1 MPQEF
6 EYFAILTNKGTE
18 KLAQYLQSG
27 EKLTISWVV
36 VGDGNGSIPMPDPGR
51 TALVHEVWRGPAQ
64 VTGDLVNKNVIK
76 ATSVIPT
83 DVGGWNVREI
93 GLIDQDGELFAIANA
108 PGYPKISIADG
119 INNDMC
125 VGMRV
130 AVSNQAGINIKVDG
144 TVIIAT
150 IQDIEEHD
158 KNDDSHKGHFKNKE
172 IHVSTDDRENW
183 DNPLIVATV
192 LLESEDWKRDP
203 EGVTFIQDVTGQLPE
218 ETVLPNMDLSIKA
231 DPNLTAQ
238 MVDKDIGLVAEQTGG
253 KIVVHALRE
262 APDINMYLQV
272 SLYRSKSGEEKTYYS
287 NLLGNPGEI
296 GTPLPLPIEKGSIH
310 LEDQST
316 AEQLKIHGTHTNPS
330 IDWAATRVVRGENVG
345 PIGPNDGVQIMD
357 GTATEFTDT
366 NNLKAG
372 VRYIYAYFPRNEAG
386 NYQMSAT
393 TAEITIPT
401 KKPQPPT
408 NLQIK
413 NSTDASAFAAT
424 LTYEAPVDVYRD
436 HFAIVRKEGSAP
448 TSLEDGKIVY
458 EGAELTFRD
467 TQNTTFGV
475 EYHWTVFAVN
485 AEGVVSDASPS
496 VSLSIQP
503 IVPEQVTELT
513 AADASAPEY
522 GYRVMVKCKKPA
534 DVNAYKI
541 MVRRKAGEMPATSID
556 GDQVYEGSNEIFYD
570 LPPFSSQEY
579 FYRAFTVNQSGQMN
593 DEQEGAV
600 ASVTLTAKEP
610 GSVTNLAATDEK
622 GTTTGS
628 FDLPVVML
636 EGKEVVNRFVA
647 GYVVIQKEGST
658 PESETDGEVIASTDI
673 DPAITSKTVT
683 FTKTEQKNGANLF
696 ITVFLKNHAGSYFW
710 SNGQVVNVVPQV
722 IPTRYEFLE
731 CITGNLEWSPPE
743 NGVYRITCIGAS
755 ASGTAGGTGTMES
768 NPDDDNNHY
777 GDWLSTYY
785 GGSGGNGG
793 GSGGISRSVLNL
805 KEEDKIHCTVTSSV
819 SSFGDSLSA
828 TAASGMN
835 PGNGTGGNDFNTAG
849 NNGGG
854 GGKGGY
860 HKALNGYPANSNT
873 TYPTAGSS
881 GGGNGAQGGQA
892 FRPASYASEG
902 GGGGGGGATYNL
914 PAEIAYDDPMYTTY
928 VKQNLNEFK
937 GGDGANGRNGQA
949 GPASSYPIFDTL
961 LPVWHGGGNGGGG
974 GCAGKTN
981 SGRYGTPGTAGS
993 PGGILIEKG
1002 VFD

>member
-51 TALVHEVWRGPAQ
+51 TALVHEVWRGSAQ

-158 KNDDSHKGHFKNKE
+158 KNEDSHQGHFKNKE

-192 LLESEDWKRDP
+192 LLTSEGWKRDP

-218 ETVLPNMDLSIKA
+218 ETVLPNMDLAIKA

-238 MVDKDIGLVAEQTGG
+238 MVDKDIGLVSEQTGG

-513 AADASAPEY
+513 AAEASAPEY

-628 FDLPVVML
+628 FDLPVVMV
-636 EGKEVVNRFVA
+636 EGREAVNRFVA

-658 PESETDGEVIASTDI
+658 PESETDGKVIVSTDI

-696 ITVFLKNHAGSYFW
+696 ITVFLKNAAGSYFW
-710 SNGQVVNVVPQV
+710 SSGQTVNLVPRV
-722 IPTRYEFLE
+722 FPDEPTS
-731 CITGNLEWSPPE
+731 WSEIRKATSSMTFTAPE
-743 NGVYRITCIGAS
+743 QGWFRFIGVAAS
-755 ASGTAGGTGTMES
+755 
-768 NPDDDNNHY
+768 
-777 GDWLSTYY
+777 
-785 GGSGGNGG
+785 GSGGYGNRYSDGSGYTGGGAG
-793 GSGGISRSVLNL
+793 GSGGIVVSKFPLE
-805 KEEDKIHCTVTSSV
+805 KGETVTISV
-819 SSFGDSLSA
+819 SKNVSFSCKGETGTA
-828 TAASGMN
+828 TAGQ
-835 PGNGTGGNDFNTAG
+835 NGYDHRVSDNGGYGGRATGGNIINK
-849 NNGGG
+849 NGS
-854 GGKGGY
+854 K
-860 HKALNGYPANSNT
+860 
-873 TYPTAGSS
+873 
-881 GGGNGAQGGQA
+881 GGNGYSAEGFTFCGGH
-892 FRPASYASEG
+892 SVTNEYEG
-902 GGGGGGGATYNL
+902 YST
-914 PAEIAYDDPMYTTY
+914 ES
-928 VKQNLNEFK
+928 
-937 GGDGANGRNGQA
+937 GR
-949 GPASSYPIFDTL
+949 
-961 LPVWHGGGNGGGG
+961 G
-974 GCAGKTN
+974 GCHPAGGSSMSMSGEQAPTSSGFVVISRGNTN
-981 SGRYGTPGTAGS
+981 LTQAQLNAMDITTLMLDNSRLEQEVT
-993 PGGILIEKG
+993 GIMLSQSAQ
-1002 VFD
+1002 

>member
-1 MPQEF
+1 MFMPQEF

-27 EKLTISWVV
+27 EKLTISWVL
-36 VGDGNGSIPMPDPGR
+36 VGDGNGSIPMPDPSR
-51 TALVHEVWRGPAQ
+51 TALVHEVWRGPAE

-76 ATSVIPT
+76 ATSTIPT
-83 DVGGWNVREI
+83 DVGGWSVREV
-93 GLIDQDGELFAIANA
+93 GLLDQDGELFAIANA

-150 IQDIEEHD
+150 IHDIEEHD
-158 KNDDSHKGHFKNKE
+158 KNPAAHLGHFQNRQ

-183 DNPLIVATV
+183 DNPLIVTTV
-192 LLESEDWKRDP
+192 LLESGSWERDP
-203 EGVTFIQDVTGQLPE
+203 EGVTFVQEVTDQLPE
-218 ETVLPNMDLSIKA
+218 DTVLPNMDLAIKA
-231 DPNLTAQ
+231 DPNLVAQ
-238 MVDKDIGLVAEQTGG
+238 MVDKDIGLVAEQTDGR
-253 KIVVHALRE
+253 IVVHALRE

-316 AEQLKIHGTHTNPS
+316 AEQLKIHGTHINPS
-330 IDWAATRVVRGENVG
+330 LDWAATRVVRGENTA
-345 PIGPNDGVQIMD
+345 PIGPTSGVQIMD
-357 GTATEFTDT
+357 GTETEFTDT
-366 NNLKAG
+366 YQLKAG

-401 KKPQPPT
+401 KVPQPPT

-413 NSTDASAFAAT
+413 NSTDSGAFAAT

-458 EGAELTFRD
+458 EGTELTFRD

-475 EYHWTVFAVN
+475 EYFWTVFAVN
-485 AEGVVSDASPS
+485 AEGTVSEGSPS
-496 VSLSIQP
+496 VSLTIQP

-513 AADASAPEY
+513 ATDASAPEY

-556 GDQVYEGSNEIFYD
+556 GEQVYEGSNEIFYD
-570 LPPFSSQEY
+570 MPVFSSQPY
-579 FYRAFTVNQSGQMN
+579 YYRALTINQVGQMN

-610 GSVTNLAATDEK
+610 GSVTNLAASDEK

-636 EGKEVVNRFVA
+636 EGREVVNRFVA

-658 PESETDGEVIASTDI
+658 PESETDGEVIESRDI
-673 DPAITSKTVT
+673 DPTIAEKTVT

-696 ITVFLKNHAGSYFW
+696 ITVFLKNHEGQYFI
-710 SNGQVVNVVPQV
+710 STGQTVELVVEALPTYTFTGQHQLIDDGNGHWR
-722 IPTRYEFLE
+722 IKFL
-731 CITGNLEWSPPE
+731 SS
-743 NGVYRITCIGAS
+743 GVLK
-755 ASGTAGGTGTMES
+755 
-768 NPDDDNNHY
+768 
-777 GDWLSTYY
+777 WLS
-785 GGSGGNGG
+785 GESE
-793 GSGGISRSVLNL
+793 I
-805 KEEDKIHCTVTSSV
+805 D
-819 SSFGDSLSA
+819 
-828 TAASGMN
+828 
-835 PGNGTGGNDFNTAG
+835 
-849 NNGGG
+849 
-854 GGKGGY
+854 
-860 HKALNGYPANSNT
+860 
-873 TYPTAGSS
+873 
-881 GGGNGAQGGQA
+881 A
-892 FRPASYASEG
+892 FLVG
-902 GGGGGGGATYNL
+902 GGGGGNVSGGGGGYTKTVKKLKLTKGQTVNVTVGAGGSPSGYGGASNLDTHSANGGQSSKDSGGSGGSGGGGGNPTYQEN
-914 PAEIAYDDPMYTTY
+914 IT
-928 VKQNLNEFK
+928 
-937 GGDGANGRNGQA
+937 GGDGGTN
-949 GPASSYPIFDTL
+949 
-961 LPVWHGGGNGGGG
+961 GGNGGAVNNHPTGAGG
-974 GCAGKTN
+974 GGRGQGTTTREFGEPGGDLYSGGGGGAGTKSAA
-981 SGRYGTPGTAGS
+981 SGGLGS
-993 PGGILIEKG
+993 PTIASSGQSFMGPFKSYGGRAGGGYGGGGGGSIGTNYGGRGAQGI
-1002 VFD
+1002 VVIRNAR

>member
-158 KNDDSHKGHFKNKE
+158 KNEDSHKGHFKNKE

-192 LLESEDWKRDP
+192 LLTSEGWKRDP

-218 ETVLPNMDLSIKA
+218 ETVLPNMDLAIKA

-570 LPPFSSQEY
+570 LSPFSSQEY

-636 EGKEVVNRFVA
+636 EGKEVVNRFVT
-647 GYVVIQKEGST
+647 GYVVIQKEGGT
-658 PESETDGEVIASTDI
+658 PTTEKDGEVIATAEI
-673 DPAITSKTVT
+673 DPKVTGKTVQ
-683 FTKTEQKNGANLF
+683 FTKVGQKNGADLY
-696 ITVFLKNHAGSYFW
+696 ITVFLKNAAGSYFW
-710 SNGQVVNVVPQV
+710 SSGQIVNLVPNVFPDTPTSYLELERVTSSKVFVAPEDGWFQFIGIAKSGRGGSGWGYSNGGKIGGGGGGAGGITSSVFALKKGENV
-722 IPTRYEFLE
+722 T
-731 CITGNLEWSPPE
+731 ITINTGVTISYNNQIAFANQGND
-743 NGVYRITCIGAS
+743 GTS
-755 ASGTAGGTGTMES
+755 ASTNGS
-768 NPDDDNNHY
+768 
-777 GDWLSTYY
+777 SSV
-785 GGSGGNGG
+785 GSGGNGG
-793 GSGGISRSVLNL
+793 SASGGNTHNANGNRGS
-805 KEEDKIHCTVTSSV
+805 
-819 SSFGDSLSA
+819 
-828 TAASGMN
+828 
-835 PGNGTGGNDFNTAG
+835 NGTKSQNPDDGIDHGGI
-849 NNGGG
+849 GGRNSYM
-854 GGKGGY
+854 GY
-860 HKALNGYPANSNT
+860 SAY
-873 TYPTAGSS
+873 
-881 GGGNGAQGGQA
+881 GGNGSAGTHMTGSLGNSA
-892 FRPASYASEG
+892 YAIILRGNTNLKPDQQNALDITSISLDISELQQMQ
-902 GGGGGGGATYNL
+902 TDVL
-914 PAEIAYDDPMYTTY
+914 M
-928 VKQNLNEFK
+928 
-937 GGDGANGRNGQA
+937 
-949 GPASSYPIFDTL
+949 
-961 LPVWHGGGNGGGG
+961 GNI
-974 GCAGKTN
+974 
-981 SGRYGTPGTAGS
+981 S
-993 PGGILIEKG
+993 
-1002 VFD
+1002 VD

>member
-27 EKLTISWVV
+27 EKLTISWVL
-36 VGDGNGSIPMPDPGR
+36 VGDGNGSIPMPDPSR
-51 TALVHEVWRGPAQ
+51 TALVHEVWRGPAE

-76 ATSVIPT
+76 ATSTIPT
-83 DVGGWNVREI
+83 DVGGWSVREV
-93 GLIDQDGELFAIANA
+93 GLLDQDGELFAIANA

-150 IQDIEEHD
+150 IHDIEEHD
-158 KNDDSHKGHFKNKE
+158 KNPAAHLGHFQNRQ

-192 LLESEDWKRDP
+192 LLESGSWERDP
-203 EGVTFIQDVTGQLPE
+203 EGVTFVQEVTAQLPE
-218 ETVLPNMDLSIKA
+218 DTVLPNMDLAIKA

-238 MVDKDIGLVAEQTGG
+238 MVDKDIGLVAEQTDGR
-253 KIVVHALRE
+253 IVVHALRE

-316 AEQLKIHGTHTNPS
+316 AEQLKIHGTHINPS
-330 IDWAATRVVRGENVG
+330 LDWAATRVVRGENTA
-345 PIGPNDGVQIMD
+345 PIGPTSGVQIMD
-357 GTATEFTDT
+357 GTETEFTDT
-366 NNLKAG
+366 YQLKAG

-401 KKPQPPT
+401 KVPQPPT

-413 NSTDASAFAAT
+413 NSTDAGAFAAT

-458 EGAELTFRD
+458 EGTELTFRD
-467 TQNTTFGV
+467 TQSTNFGV
-475 EYHWTVFAVN
+475 EYFWTVFAVN
-485 AEGVVSDASPS
+485 AEGTVSDGSPS
-496 VSLSIQP
+496 VSLTIQP

-513 AADASAPEY
+513 ATDASAPEY

-556 GDQVYEGSNEIFYD
+556 GEQVYEGSNEIFYD
-570 LPPFSSQEY
+570 MPVFSSQAY
-579 FYRAFTVNQSGQMN
+579 YYRAFTINQVGQMN

-600 ASVTLTAKEP
+600 ASVILNAKEP
-610 GSVTNLAATDEK
+610 GSITNLAASDEK

-636 EGKEVVNRFVA
+636 EGREVVNRFVA

-658 PESETDGEVIASTDI
+658 PESETDGEVIESRDI
-673 DPAITSKTVT
+673 DPTIAEKTVT

-710 SNGQVVNVVPQV
+710 TSGQAVNVIPEV
-722 IPTRYEFLE
+722 IPTGYEFLE
-731 CITGNLEWSPPE
+731 CITSNKEWIPPE
-743 NGVYRITCIGAS
+743 NGYYRITCFGKS
-755 ASGTAGGTGTMES
+755 ADGTNGGSMCYMVHQY
-768 NPDDDNNHY
+768 HY
-777 GDWLSTYY
+777 A
-785 GGSGGNGG
+785 GSGGNGG
-793 GSGGISRSVLNL
+793 GSGGLCRSVLNL
-805 KEEDKIHCTVTSSV
+805 TSESSIHCTVSGSIT
-819 SSFGDSLSA
+819 SFGDYMSA
-828 TAASGMN
+828 TAASGI
-835 PGNGTGGNDFNTAG
+835 NGGTASGGNEFNSNG
-849 NNGGG
+849 LNGGRG
-854 GGKGGY
+854 GLGVSYSIPDAGDRVLQNAGQ
-860 HKALNGYPANSNT
+860 
-873 TYPTAGSS
+873 AGSS
-881 GGGNGAQGGQA
+881 GASGASGGSRGTNTWYYSDGGA
-892 FRPASYASEG
+892 
-902 GGGGGGGATYNL
+902 GGGGGGAKYNV
-914 PAEIAYDDPMYTTY
+914 PEVPYDDPLYTKYT
-928 VKQNLNEFK
+928 VKNLSSYK
-937 GGDGANGRNGQA
+937 GGNGGDFDPHPSSSDRGTQGGAG
-949 GPASSYPIFDTL
+949 SSYPQFSADN
-961 LPVWHGGGNGGGG
+961 PVWYGGGNGGGG
-974 GCAGKTN
+974 SGGNFYGGKG
-981 SGRYGTPGTAGS
+981 SAGS

-1002 VFD
+1002 VFN

>member
-158 KNDDSHKGHFKNKE
+158 KNEDSHKGHFKNKE

-192 LLESEDWKRDP
+192 LLESEGWERDP

-218 ETVLPNMDLSIKA
+218 ETVLPNMDLAIKA

-503 IVPEQVTELT
+503 IVPEQVMELT

-710 SNGQVVNVVPQV
+710 SSGQIVNL
-722 IPTRYEFLE
+722 IPHVFPDKPSDYLELERVTNSKEF
-731 CITGNLEWSPPE
+731 IAPE
-743 NGVYRITCIGAS
+743 DGWFMFIGLA
-755 ASGTAGGTGTMES
+755 ASGKGGRSDYASWGE
-768 NPDDDNNHY
+768 PVQA
-777 GDWLSTYY
+777 
-785 GGSGGNGG
+785 GG
-793 GSGGISRSVLNL
+793 GSGGAGGIVVSIFPLNAGS
-805 KEEDKIHCTVTSSV
+805 TV
-819 SSFGDSLSA
+819 SLSIGTNVSISANDETA
-828 TAASGMN
+828 TATSGTDGGDGDLINPSSGGVGGKAGIGGKASG
-835 PGNGTGGNDFNTAG
+835 GNVANQNGPDGNRGKYVTG
-849 NNGGG
+849 
-854 GGKGGY
+854 
-860 HKALNGYPANSNT
+860 
-873 TYPTAGSS
+873 GSS
-881 GGGNGAQGGQA
+881 GGGESVSNG
-892 FRPASYASEG
+892 YKN
-902 GGGGGGGATYNL
+902 Y
-914 PAEIAYDDPMYTTY
+914 YTTSGS
-928 VKQNLNEFK
+928 
-937 GGDGANGRNGQA
+937 GG
-949 GPASSYPIFDTL
+949 S
-961 LPVWHGGGNGGGG
+961 
-974 GCAGKTN
+974 
-981 SGRYGTPGTAGS
+981 S
-993 PGGILIEKG
+993 PGSTTYIVVLRGNTNLSLSQLNALELSG
-1002 VFD
+1002 LMLEMNYVFQEQTEMLMKSTQ

>member
-130 AVSNQAGINIKVDG
+130 AVSNQAGVNIKVDG

-158 KNDDSHKGHFKNKE
+158 KNEDSHQGHFKNKE

-183 DNPLIVATV
+183 DNPMIVATV
-192 LLESEDWKRDP
+192 LLESEGWERDP

-218 ETVLPNMDLSIKA
+218 ETVLPNMDLAIKA

-366 NNLKAG
+366 NKLKAG

-710 SNGQVVNVVPQV
+710 SNGKVVNITPETLPVYTYTGEHLL
-722 IPTRYEFLE
+722 IDDGDGHWRIKFL
-731 CITGNLEWSPPE
+731 TSGVLEWLSE
-743 NGVYRITCIGAS
+743 DAEIDVFLVGGGS
-755 ASGTAGGTGTMES
+755 SGGTDTGTYALCGGGGGYTKTVKKIKVTKGQRINIIIGSGGALKGMGS
-768 NPDDDNNHY
+768 TGYNNG
-777 GDWLSTYY
+777 GDTSWDSITVKGGNGKD
-785 GGSGGNGG
+785 GGSGGGAG
-793 GSGGISRSVLNL
+793 AGEINL
-805 KEEDKIHCTVTSSV
+805 V
-819 SSFGDSLSA
+819 
-828 TAASGMN
+828 
-835 PGNGTGGNDFNTAG
+835 
-849 NNGGG
+849 
-854 GGKGGY
+854 
-860 HKALNGYPANSNT
+860 
-873 TYPTAGSS
+873 
-881 GGGNGAQGGQA
+881 
-892 FRPASYASEG
+892 
-902 GGGGGGGATYNL
+902 
-914 PAEIAYDDPMYTTY
+914 
-928 VKQNLNEFK
+928 
-937 GGDGANGRNGQA
+937 GGDGANGGEDGSDGGN
-949 GPASSYPIFDTL
+949 SSYGSNSTQVTGGKGQGESTREFGEPGAEL
-961 LPVWHGGGNGGGG
+961 YSSAGGGAAIKGTAGRGGKGTPQLSGNGKSNLPGGAASTGGGGYGGGG
-974 GCAGKTN
+974 G
-981 SGRYGTPGTAGS
+981 SGNA
-993 PGGILIEKG
+993 EKG
-1002 VFD
+1002 AGAQGIVVIRDTREVA

>member
-158 KNDDSHKGHFKNKE
+158 KNEDSHQGHFKNKE
-172 IHVSTDDRENW
+172 IHVSTNDRENW

-192 LLESEDWKRDP
+192 LLESEGWERDP

-218 ETVLPNMDLSIKA
+218 ETVLPNMDLAIKA

-357 GTATEFTDT
+357 GTATEFIDT

-658 PESETDGEVIASTDI
+658 PESETDGEVIASVDI
-673 DPAITSKTVT
+673 DPEITSKTVT

-710 SNGQVVNVVPQV
+710 TSGQVVNLVPQV

-731 CITGNLEWSPPE
+731 CLTENTEWSPEE
-743 NGVYRITCIGAS
+743 NGTYRVTCIGAS
-755 ASGTAGGTGTMES
+755 SNGTAGGTGRNIP
-768 NPDDDNNHY
+768 NPDHDNSY
-777 GDWLSTYY
+777 GALIATYY
-785 GGSGGNGG
+785 GGTGGNGG

-805 KEEDKIHCTVTSSV
+805 KSTDQIHCTINSSI

-828 TAASGMN
+828 TAGSGVT
-835 PGNGTGGNDFNTAG
+835 PGIGSGGNDFNIDG
-849 NNGGG
+849 NTGGS

-860 HKALNGYPANSNT
+860 HKALNGYPSDSNT
-873 TYPTAGSS
+873 TRPSSGSK
-881 GGGNGAQGGQA
+881 GGGNGASPGTVSI
-892 FRPASYASEG
+892 PESYIGEG
-902 GGGGGGGATYNL
+902 GGGGGGGASYSL
-914 PAEIAYDDPMYTTY
+914 PENIGYDDPLYTTY
-928 VKQNLNEFK
+928 IQLDLSAYK
-937 GGDGANGRNGQA
+937 GGNGGVGRSTA
-949 GPASSYPIFDTL
+949 PTAASTYPSFSALAPT
-961 LPVWHGGGNGGGG
+961 WYGGGNGGGG
-974 GCAGKTN
+974 GRAMSKEAGTA
-981 SGRYGTPGTAGS
+981 GTAGS

-1002 VFD
+1002 FFD

>member
-125 VGMRV
+125 VGMCV

-158 KNDDSHKGHFKNKE
+158 KNEDSHQGHFKNKE
-172 IHVSTDDRENW
+172 IHVSTNDRENW

-192 LLESEDWKRDP
+192 LLESEGWERDP

-218 ETVLPNMDLSIKA
+218 ETVLPNMDLAIKA

-296 GTPLPLPIEKGSIH
+296 GTPLPLPIDKGSIH

-366 NNLKAG
+366 NKLKAG

-600 ASVTLTAKEP
+600 ASVSLTAKEP

-710 SNGQVVNVVPQV
+710 SNGQVVNLVPKV
-722 IPTRYEFLE
+722 FPDEPTSWSLLE
-731 CITGNLEWSPPE
+731 TVTKTKNFVSPETGWFKFVLVGKGGKGGNASYFSDTYKPA
-743 NGVYRITCIGAS
+743 YSSGAS
-755 ASGTAGGTGTMES
+755 
-768 NPDDDNNHY
+768 
-777 GDWLSTYY
+777 
-785 GGSGGNGG
+785 GGSG
-793 GSGGISRSVLNL
+793 GSGGICISKHGIL
-805 KEEDKIHCTVTSSV
+805 KGESISINFQNGGISILPLDLKVTS
-819 SSFGDSLSA
+819 GENGTNGNALSTTSA
-828 TAASGMN
+828 KAGV
-835 PGNGTGGNDFNTAG
+835 GGTGGTASGGNISNFNGKRGNDGKVGYARNSFDTFSALGGTAV
-849 NNGGG
+849 
-854 GGKGGY
+854 
-860 HKALNGYPANSNT
+860 SS
-873 TYPTAGSS
+873 TADGETSKSGS
-881 GGGNGAQGGQA
+881 GGGV
-892 FRPASYASEG
+892 FKSSE
-902 GGGGGGGATYNL
+902 TYGFSKT
-914 PAEIAYDDPMYTTY
+914 DPSSGTSEY
-928 VKQNLNEFK
+928 VKIYRGNTNIPLNQLNAQNITGLMLEISQL
-937 GGDGANGRNGQA
+937 AQEQT
-949 GPASSYPIFDTL
+949 SM
-961 LPVWHGGGNGGGG
+961 
-974 GCAGKTN
+974 
-981 SGRYGTPGTAGS
+981 
-993 PGGILIEKG
+993 LINAD
-1002 VFD
+1002 VSH

>member
-27 EKLTISWVV
+27 EKLTINWVV

-130 AVSNQAGINIKVDG
+130 AVSNQAGINVKVDG

-150 IQDIEEHD
+150 LHDIEEHD
-158 KNDDSHKGHFKNKE
+158 NNEDAHRGHFKNKK

-192 LLESEDWKRDP
+192 LLTSEDWGRDP

-218 ETVLPNMDLSIKA
+218 ETVLPNMDLTIKA
-231 DPNLTAQ
+231 DPNLVAQ

-316 AEQLKIHGTHTNPS
+316 AEQLKIHGTHINPS
-330 IDWAATRVVRGENVG
+330 LDWAATRVVRGENVG

-401 KKPQPPT
+401 KKPLAPT
-408 NLQIK
+408 SVSVKDTTDK
-413 NSTDASAFAAT
+413 NAFAAT
-424 LTYEAPVDVYRD
+424 LTIQLPVDVYRD
-436 HFAIVRKEGSAP
+436 HIVVVRKEGSAP
-448 TSLEDGKIVY
+448 ASMSDGTVVY
-458 EGAELTFRD
+458 TGKDTTVRD
-467 TQNTTFGV
+467 TTSTNYGID
-475 EYHWTVFAVN
+475 YHWAVYTVN
-485 AEGVVSDASPS
+485 AEGTACDTPARANL
-496 VSLSIQP
+496 SLKP
-503 IVPEQVTELT
+503 IVPEQVTQT
-513 AADASAPEY
+513 SAADASAPEY
-522 GYRVMVKCKKPA
+522 GYRVMIKYKKPA
-534 DVNAYKI
+534 DVNVYKI

-556 GDQVYEGSNEIFYD
+556 GEQVYEGSSEIFYNK
-570 LPPFSSQEY
+570 PAFSSQAY
-579 FYRAFTVNQSGQMN
+579 YYRAFTVNQSGQMN
-593 DEQEGAV
+593 DEQDGAV
-600 ASVTLTAKEP
+600 ASVTLAAKEP

-683 FTKTEQKNGANLF
+683 FSKTEQKNGANLF

-710 SNGQVVNVVPQV
+710 SNGQVVNIVPKVLPIYTYTGQHTLLKDNAEQGWWR
-722 IPTRYEFLE
+722 IKFL
-731 CITGNLEWSPPE
+731 SS
-743 NGVYRITCIGAS
+743 GVLTWLSEDTEIDVFLVG
-755 ASGTAGGTGTMES
+755 GGAGGS
-768 NPDDDNNHY
+768 
-777 GDWLSTYY
+777 
-785 GGSGGNGG
+785 
-793 GSGGISRSVLNL
+793 SR
-805 KEEDKIHCTVTSSV
+805 E
-819 SSFGDSLSA
+819 
-828 TAASGMN
+828 
-835 PGNGTGGNDFNTAG
+835 
-849 NNGGG
+849 
-854 GGKGGY
+854 
-860 HKALNGYPANSNT
+860 
-873 TYPTAGSS
+873 
-881 GGGNGAQGGQA
+881 
-892 FRPASYASEG
+892 PASETGLVDIG
-902 GGGGGGGATYNL
+902 GGGGGGYTKTVKRLSVQKNQRIQITIGAGGSAGNRGGATSFDSQSVN
-914 PAEIAYDDPMYTTY
+914 
-928 VKQNLNEFK
+928 
-937 GGDGANGRNGQA
+937 GGDGKYGGC
-949 GPASSYPIFDTL
+949 
-961 LPVWHGGGNGGGG
+961 GGGANSIVNQYANKAVAGNGGSNGNSGGQGIYISRRSDNVQVATTGIGQGSTTREFGDAGAELYSGGGG
-974 GCAGKTN
+974 GAAAHHLGVSEN
-981 SGRYGTPGTAGS
+981 VSSGSGGTGTPRLAKSGTGGRSGDGQYLSVGGSAGGGYGGGGG
-993 PGGILIEKG
+993 GGIKLTYSSVDLSDSTACGAGAQGI
-1002 VFD
+1002 VIIRDARN

>member
-27 EKLTISWVV
+27 EKLTISWVL
-36 VGDGNGSIPMPDPGR
+36 VGDGNGSIPMPDPSR
-51 TALVHEVWRGPAQ
+51 TALVHEVWRGPAE
-64 VTGDLVNKNVIK
+64 VNGDLVNKNVIK
-76 ATSVIPT
+76 ATSTIPT
-83 DVGGWNVREI
+83 DVGGWSVREV
-93 GLIDQDGELFAIANA
+93 GLLDQDGELFAIANA

-150 IQDIEEHD
+150 IHDIEEHD
-158 KNDDSHKGHFKNKE
+158 KNPAAHLGHFQNKE

-183 DNPLIVATV
+183 DNPLIVTTV
-192 LLESEDWKRDP
+192 LLESGSWERDP
-203 EGVTFIQDVTGQLPE
+203 EGVTFVQEVTAQLPE
-218 ETVLPNMDLSIKA
+218 ETVLPNMDLTIKA
-231 DPNLTAQ
+231 DPNLVAQ
-238 MVDKDIGLVAEQTGG
+238 MVDKDIGLVAEQTDGR
-253 KIVVHALRE
+253 IVVHALRE

-316 AEQLKIHGTHTNPS
+316 AEQLKIHGTHINPS
-330 IDWAATRVVRGENVG
+330 LDWAATRVVRGENTA
-345 PIGPNDGVQIMD
+345 PIGPTSGVQIMD
-357 GTATEFTDT
+357 GTETEFTDT
-366 NNLKAG
+366 YQLKAG

-401 KKPQPPT
+401 RVPQPPT

-413 NSTDASAFAAT
+413 NSTDAGAFAAT

-458 EGAELTFRD
+458 EGTELTFRD
-467 TQNTTFGV
+467 TQSTNFGV
-475 EYHWTVFAVN
+475 EYFWTVFAVN
-485 AEGVVSDASPS
+485 AEGTVSDGSPS
-496 VSLSIQP
+496 VSLTIQP

-513 AADASAPEY
+513 ATDASAPEY

-556 GDQVYEGSNEIFYD
+556 GEQVYEGSNEIFYD
-570 LPPFSSQEY
+570 MPVFSSQAY
-579 FYRAFTVNQSGQMN
+579 YYRAFTINQVGQMN

-610 GSVTNLAATDEK
+610 GSVTNLAASDEK

-636 EGKEVVNRFVA
+636 EGREVVNRFVA

-658 PESETDGEVIASTDI
+658 PESETDGEVIESRDI
-673 DPAITSKTVT
+673 DPTIAEKTVT

-710 SNGQVVNVVPQV
+710 TSGQAVNV
-722 IPTRYEFLE
+722 IPETKPVYEYSGKHE
-731 CITGNLEWSPPE
+731 YIDDGDGNW
-743 NGVYRITCIGAS
+743 RIKFTS
-755 ASGTAGGTGTMES
+755 SGKLK
-768 NPDDDNNHY
+768 
-777 GDWLSTYY
+777 WLSKTM
-785 GGSGGNGG
+785 
-793 GSGGISRSVLNL
+793 
-805 KEEDKIHCTVTSSV
+805 KIDV
-819 SSFGDSLSA
+819 FGV
-828 TAASGMN
+828 
-835 PGNGTGGNDFNTAG
+835 
-849 NNGGG
+849 
-854 GGKGGY
+854 
-860 HKALNGYPANSNT
+860 
-873 TYPTAGSS
+873 
-881 GGGNGAQGGQA
+881 
-892 FRPASYASEG
+892 G
-902 GGGGGGGATYNL
+902 GGGGGGGSSGVMNSYGGGGGGGYTKTVK
-914 PAEIAYDDPMYTTY
+914 PIEIANNQEIDIIIGAGGSPSLAGGTTTFGNILS
-928 VKQNLNEFK
+928 VN
-937 GGDGANGRNGQA
+937 GGKPGGT
-949 GPASSYPIFDTL
+949 SSPYGNTR
-961 LPVWHGGGNGGGG
+961 GGTGGNGGSGG
-974 GCAGKTN
+974 GGAGEPGNFAGK
-981 SGRYGTPGTAGS
+981 AGS
-993 PGGILIEKG
+993 DGQNGGAGTTVEGSVAGGTGQGTTTREFGEPGGPLHAGGALG
-1002 VFD
+1002 VYDVSRNPGFPPAGSGPSGGTGSVNPEYSPTQNRGGTGGGGYGGGGGGGNIAPGGAGSAGVVIIRNSRESA

>member
-27 EKLTISWVV
+27 EKLTISWVL
-36 VGDGNGSIPMPDPGR
+36 VGDGNGSIPMPDPSR
-51 TALVHEVWRGPAQ
+51 TALVHEVWRGPAE

-76 ATSVIPT
+76 ATSTIPT
-83 DVGGWNVREI
+83 DVGGWSVREV
-93 GLIDQDGELFAIANA
+93 GLLDQDGELFAIANA

-150 IQDIEEHD
+150 IHDIEEHD
-158 KNDDSHKGHFKNKE
+158 KNPAAHLGHFQNKQ

-192 LLESEDWKRDP
+192 LLESGSWERDP
-203 EGVTFIQDVTGQLPE
+203 EGVTFVQEVTAQLPE
-218 ETVLPNMDLSIKA
+218 ETVLPNMDLTIKA
-231 DPNLTAQ
+231 DPNLVAQ
-238 MVDKDIGLVAEQTGG
+238 MVDKDIGLVAEQTDGR
-253 KIVVHALRE
+253 IVVHALRE

-316 AEQLKIHGTHTNPS
+316 AEQLKIHGTHINPS
-330 IDWAATRVVRGENVG
+330 LDWAATRVVRGENTA
-345 PIGPNDGVQIMD
+345 PIGPTSGVQIMD
-357 GTATEFTDT
+357 GTETEFTDT
-366 NNLKAG
+366 YQLKAG

-401 KKPQPPT
+401 KVPQPPT

-413 NSTDASAFAAT
+413 NSTDAGAFAAT

-458 EGAELTFRD
+458 EGTELTFRD
-467 TQNTTFGV
+467 TQSTNFGV
-475 EYHWTVFAVN
+475 EYFWTVFAVN
-485 AEGVVSDASPS
+485 AEGTVSDGSPS
-496 VSLSIQP
+496 VSLTIQP
-503 IVPEQVTELT
+503 IVPEQVSELT
-513 AADASAPEY
+513 ATDASAPEY

-556 GDQVYEGSNEIFYD
+556 GEQVYEGSNEIFYD
-570 LPPFSSQEY
+570 MPVFSSQAY
-579 FYRAFTVNQSGQMN
+579 YYRAFTINQVGQMN

-610 GSVTNLAATDEK
+610 GSVTNLAASDEK

-636 EGKEVVNRFVA
+636 EGREVVNRFVA

-658 PESETDGEVIASTDI
+658 PESETDGEVIESRDI
-673 DPAITSKTVT
+673 DPTIAEKTVT

-696 ITVFLKNHAGSYFW
+696 ITVFLKNHAGQYSISTGQMVELVVEALPIYTFTGQHQLIDDG
-710 SNGQVVNVVPQV
+710 NGHWR
-722 IPTRYEFLE
+722 IKFLSS
-731 CITGNLEWSPPE
+731 GVLEWLSGE
-743 NGVYRITCIGAS
+743 SEIDVFLVGGGGSGAFGAGGGSGYTKTQKNIRITKNQKIQVTIGTGGGRVYGNS
-755 ASGTAGGTGTMES
+755 YGISGGTTTFASYSALGGS
-768 NPDDDNNHY
+768 PGGPG
-777 GDWLSTYY
+777 GDGGN
-785 GGSGGNGG
+785 GGSGGGAYNLKYAGYTGGGAGCNGG
-793 GSGGISRSVLNL
+793 NGQDTNGV
-805 KEEDKIHCTVTSSV
+805 
-819 SSFGDSLSA
+819 GDY
-828 TAASGMN
+828 
-835 PGNGTGGNDFNTAG
+835 
-849 NNGGG
+849 
-854 GGKGGY
+854 GKGG
-860 HKALNGYPANSNT
+860 NGQGST
-873 TYPTAGSS
+873 TREFGEISGPLHA
-881 GGGNGAQGGQA
+881 GGGQGACATGSACTNGSGPNGESGYNSTTDSNYYPGKGGA
-892 FRPASYASEG
+892 GY
-902 GGGGGGGATYNL
+902 GGGGGGAANTSGTNYN
-914 PAEIAYDDPMYTTY
+914 
-928 VKQNLNEFK
+928 
-937 GGDGANGRNGQA
+937 G
-949 GPASSYPIFDTL
+949 
-961 LPVWHGGGNGGGG
+961 
-974 GCAGKTN
+974 
-981 SGRYGTPGTAGS
+981 AGS
-993 PGGILIEKG
+993 NG
-1002 VFD
+1002 VVIIRNSREG

>member
-27 EKLTISWVV
+27 EKLTISWVL
-36 VGDGNGSIPMPDPGR
+36 VGDGNGSIPMPDPSR
-51 TALVHEVWRGPAQ
+51 TALVHEVWRGPAE
-64 VTGDLVNKNVIK
+64 VNGDLVNKNVIK
-76 ATSVIPT
+76 ATSTIPT
-83 DVGGWNVREI
+83 DVGGWSVREV
-93 GLIDQDGELFAIANA
+93 GLLDQDGELFAIANA

-150 IQDIEEHD
+150 IHDIEEHD
-158 KNDDSHKGHFKNKE
+158 KNPAAHLGHFQNKE

-183 DNPLIVATV
+183 DNPLIVTTV
-192 LLESEDWKRDP
+192 LLESGSWERDP
-203 EGVTFIQDVTGQLPE
+203 EGVTFVQEVTAQLPE
-218 ETVLPNMDLSIKA
+218 ETVLPNMDLAIKA

-238 MVDKDIGLVAEQTGG
+238 MVDKDIGLVAEQTNGR
-253 KIVVHALRE
+253 IVVHALRE

-316 AEQLKIHGTHTNPS
+316 AEQLKIHGTHVNPTM
-330 IDWAATRVVRGENVG
+330 DWAATRVVRGENTA
-345 PIGPNDGVQIMD
+345 PIGPTSGVQIMD
-357 GTATEFTDT
+357 GTETEFTDT
-366 NNLKAG
+366 YQLKAG

-401 KKPQPPT
+401 KVPQPPT

-413 NSTDASAFAAT
+413 NSTDAGAFAAT

-458 EGAELTFRD
+458 EGTDLAFRD
-467 TQNTTFGV
+467 TQSTNFGV
-475 EYHWTVFAVN
+475 EYFWTVFAVN
-485 AEGVVSDASPS
+485 AEGTVSDGSPS
-496 VSLSIQP
+496 VSLTIQP

-513 AADASAPEY
+513 ATDASAPEY

-556 GDQVYEGSNEIFYD
+556 GEQVYEGSNEIFYD
-570 LPPFSSQEY
+570 MPVFSSQAY
-579 FYRAFTVNQSGQMN
+579 YYRAFTINQVGQMN

-610 GSVTNLAATDEK
+610 GSVTNLAASDEK

-636 EGKEVVNRFVA
+636 EGREVVNRFVA

-658 PESETDGEVIASTDI
+658 PESETDGEVIESRDI
-673 DPAITSKTVT
+673 DPTIAEKTVT

-710 SNGQVVNVVPQV
+710 TSGQAVNV
-722 IPTRYEFLE
+722 IPETKPVYEYSGKHE
-731 CITGNLEWSPPE
+731 YIDDGDGNW
-743 NGVYRITCIGAS
+743 RIKFTT
-755 ASGTAGGTGTMES
+755 SGKLR
-768 NPDDDNNHY
+768 
-777 GDWLSTYY
+777 WLSSIT
-785 GGSGGNGG
+785 
-793 GSGGISRSVLNL
+793 
-805 KEEDKIHCTVTSSV
+805 KIDI
-819 SSFGDSLSA
+819 FGV
-828 TAASGMN
+828 
-835 PGNGTGGNDFNTAG
+835 
-849 NNGGG
+849 
-854 GGKGGY
+854 
-860 HKALNGYPANSNT
+860 
-873 TYPTAGSS
+873 
-881 GGGNGAQGGQA
+881 
-892 FRPASYASEG
+892 G
-902 GGGGGGGATYNL
+902 GGGGGGGTTSTY
-914 PAEIAYDDPMYTTY
+914 
-928 VKQNLNEFK
+928 
-937 GGDGANGRNGQA
+937 GGD
-949 GPASSYPIFDTL
+949 
-961 LPVWHGGGNGGGG
+961 GGGG
-974 GCAGKTN
+974 GSGYTKTVKLVEITNKQEIDVVIGAGGRASSAGGTTTFGNILSVNGGQPGGTCRSYNDEANARGGAGGSGGGPACALATYTSQGNPGSDGN
-981 SGRYGTPGTAGS
+981 SGTNTYTQASQGVTVRGGRGQGTTTREFGESDGPLHAGGGQGVYINYFNVPSGSGPAGRSGSNGNSHPTYRGGKGGGGYGGGGGGSLQAAGGAGS
-993 PGGILIEKG
+993 AG
-1002 VFD
+1002 VVIIRNSRESA

>member
-158 KNDDSHKGHFKNKE
+158 KNEDSHQGHFKNKE
-172 IHVSTDDRENW
+172 IHVSTNDRENW

-192 LLESEDWKRDP
+192 LLESEGWERDP

-218 ETVLPNMDLSIKA
+218 ETVLPNMDLAIKA

-570 LPPFSSQEY
+570 LPPFSSQKY

-658 PESETDGEVIASTDI
+658 PESETDGEVIESRDI
-673 DPAITSKTVT
+673 DPTIAEKTVT

-696 ITVFLKNHAGSYFW
+696 ITVFLKNHARQYFI
-710 SNGQVVNVVPQV
+710 STGQTVELVVEALPIYTFTGQHQLIDDGNGHWR
-722 IPTRYEFLE
+722 IKFLSS
-731 CITGNLEWSPPE
+731 GVLEWL
-743 NGVYRITCIGAS
+743 
-755 ASGTAGGTGTMES
+755 SGES
-768 NPDDDNNHY
+768 EIDVF
-777 GDWLSTYY
+777 L
-785 GGSGGNGG
+785 
-793 GSGGISRSVLNL
+793 V
-805 KEEDKIHCTVTSSV
+805 
-819 SSFGDSLSA
+819 
-828 TAASGMN
+828 
-835 PGNGTGGNDFNTAG
+835 
-849 NNGGG
+849 
-854 GGKGGY
+854 
-860 HKALNGYPANSNT
+860 
-873 TYPTAGSS
+873 
-881 GGGNGAQGGQA
+881 
-892 FRPASYASEG
+892 G
-902 GGGGGGGATYNL
+902 GGGGGGYSIAGAGGGGGYTKTVKKITL
-914 PAEIAYDDPMYTTY
+914 KVGDRISVEIGAGGAPSEYFAGSGHAQGRQGGQTKFGEYSVSGGTGGQTSTSGTPTGYGVGGNGGSGGGGAGY
-928 VKQNLNEFK
+928 SK
-937 GGDGANGRNGQA
+937 GGDGGTDGSSGGNAVVSGGTGGTGGTGQGSTTREFGEPGGEVYANGGAGGALNGSVGSNYSGA
-949 GPASSYPIFDTL
+949 GY
-961 LPVWHGGGNGGGG
+961 GNGGKGNKQYG
-974 GCAGKTN
+974 SAN
-981 SGRYGTPGTAGS
+981 SGRS
-993 PGGILIEKG
+993 GIAIIRNARE
-1002 VFD
+1002 DA